1 MKNCAIRWDAVIIL
15 AVALFMSH
23 RDAAAS
29 PDSTAFFYLW
39 ANGAPGALGDAEADK
54 PSMTVYLPAGG
65 GTGTGVVVLPG
76 GGYGHLAVDHEGR
89 QVAEW
94 LNSLGIAAFVVR
106 YRHAPGYAHPTP
118 LRDAQRAIRTVRAR
132 AGEWGVDPAKVGIIG
147 FSAGGHLASSTGV
160 HFDWDDEIK
169 TDAIDTQ
176 SARPDFMI
184 LVYPVITM
192 IEPMTHRGSRRNL
205 LGEDPD
211 PALVAEMSSEWQVTA
226 ETPPTFLMHTTT
238 DTAVPVENSLAFYE
252 ALRRAGVPAEMHVY
266 AKGPHGFGLAPN
278 DPILATWPARCADWL
293 RLMGF

>member
-1 MKNCAIRWDAVIIL
+1 MKPLWLLLVTLLMTSTPAR
-15 AVALFMSH
+15 
-23 RDAAAS
+23 AAA
-29 PDSTAFFYLW
+29 PDSTTFLYLW
-39 ANGAPGALGDAEADK
+39 PEGAPGARGETEADR
-54 PSMTVYLPAGG
+54 PSLTVYLPEGG
-65 GTGTGVVVLPG
+65 GNGTGVVVFPG

-89 QVAEW
+89 QVAAW
-94 LNSLGIAAFVVR
+94 LNELGIAAFVVR

-132 AGEWGVDPAKVGIIG
+132 AGEWGVDPGRLGVMG

-160 HFDWDDEIK
+160 HFGWEDDVQ

-211 PALVAEMSSEWQVTA
+211 PALVARMSSEWQVTA

-238 DTAVPVENSLAFYE
+238 DTAVPVENSLAFYQ

-266 AKGPHGFGLAPN
+266 AEGPHGFGLAPK
-278 DPILATWPARCADWL
+278 DPILSTWPGRCADWL
-293 RLMGF
+293 RLNGWL